1 MSTQRFLLVAWP
13 EDHEED
19 IAQAACDIQDVL
31 DAAQVGGA
39 VVIAPLPASVILAI
53 EVAVQGLP

>member
-1 MSTQRFLLVAWP
+1 MTQRFILVAWP

-19 IAQAACDIQDVL
+19 LEQAACDIQDVL
-31 DAAQVGGA
+31 DEAQVGGA
-39 VVIAPLPASVILAI
+39 VVIAPLPESVNLAI